1 MKTITSRALQRFPTL
16 KRQLKRL
23 RDRLLPGR
31 FVSTDYIALQGRDA
45 ALQGQHLRQSWQ
57 DQALPARQRELV
69 ERQLQQYRQ
78 GAAVDVFDVFI
89 QSLKSLPNLS
99 PGMTLLEIGCSS
111 GFYCEVL
118 EVAGLPL
125 SYSGCDYSSAFIDMA
140 RQHYPVKTFTVED
153 ATCLERLDQSIDIVV
168 SGCCLL
174 HIPEYRQA
182 VAETAR
188 VARSYAVFH
197 RTPVVWG
204 QDEKWYR
211 KKAYGIETV
220 EIHFN
225 ELNFLELLQSSGLA
239 LIATYTLNEQNDASD
254 GSRGQAVRTY
264 VCRKTPL

>member
-1 MKTITSRALQRFPTL
+1 MKDIVFRTLQRFPAL
-16 KRQLKRL
+16 KRQIRRL
-23 RDRLLPGR
+23 RDQLLPGHS
-31 FVSTDYIALQGRDA
+31 VSTGYVALHGQEAVLEGHQLRD
-45 ALQGQHLRQSWQ
+45 SWQ
-57 DQALPARQRELV
+57 DEALPARQRELV
-69 ERQLQQYRQ
+69 DRQLQQYRQ
-78 GAAVDVFDVFI
+78 GIAVDVFDVFI

-99 PGMTLLEIGCSS
+99 PNMTLLEIGCSS

-118 EVAGLPL
+118 DAAGLPL
-125 SYSGCDYSSAFIDMA
+125 RYSGCDYSSAFIAMA
-140 RQHYPVKTFTVED
+140 RQRYPAKTFTVED
-153 ATCLERLDQSIDIVV
+153 ATCLQRPDQSIDIVV

-225 ELNFLELLQSSGLA
+225 EPSFLALLQSSGLD
-239 LIATYTLNEQNDASD
+239 LIATYTLNEQNDAAD

-264 VCRKTPL
+264 VCRKIPL